1 MKHRVFLGSII
12 LFPLISAVSYINIAH
27 SETTTTVTKA
37 AHEDPDGYYTC
48 PMHPQVHEHKPGKCP
63 ICGMPLVKVKGKAEG
78 KKVESKSSPEG
89 IEVSDTQSKYA
100 QISKHTVEKKD
111 LDLILPVSGRA
122 LTSREIAF
130 QVYESDL
137 ANIKISSEFTGT
149 SSINPSQVL
158 KGRIVGIDR
167 LVDPSS
173 RTVRVTGLLEGS
185 SNLLIESGF
194 HGEIRTNL
202 KNQVVVPIE
211 SILHTGTQDL
221 VYAFS
226 SDGKLLP
233 MPVRLGAKG
242 KLEYQIL
249 SGLKEGDV
257 ISTGPNFLIDSEA
270 KIRGVLDPAAGSQKT
285 SKPECPKGQ
294 HWDIPMSMC
303 MPGEG

>member
-1 MKHRVFLGSII
+1 MKHRVFLGCLI
-12 LFPLISAVSYINIAH
+12 LFPLISAVGFINIAH
-27 SETTTTVTKA
+27 SETATTATKA

-48 PMHPQVHEHKPGKCP
+48 PMHPQVHEHKAGKCP
-63 ICGMPLVKVKGKAEG
+63 ICGMPLVKVKGKAQE
-78 KKVESKSSPEG
+78 KKVEPTSAEG
-89 IEVSDTQSKYA
+89 IEVTDTQNKYA

-111 LDLILPVSGRA
+111 LELILPVSGRA

-137 ANIKISSEFTGT
+137 TNIKISSEFTGT
-149 SSINPSQVL
+149 SSGNPGQAL
-158 KGRIVGIDR
+158 KGRIISIDR

-173 RTVRVTGLLEGS
+173 RTVRVTGLLDSS

-194 HGEIRTNL
+194 HGEIRTTL
-202 KNQVVVPIE
+202 KNQIVVPIE
-211 SILHTGTQDL
+211 SILHTGTRDL

-233 MPVRLGAKG
+233 MPVQLGAKG
-242 KLEYQIL
+242 KFEYQIL

>member
-1 MKHRVFLGSII
+1 MKHRVFLGCLI
-12 LFPLISAVSYINIAH
+12 LFPLFSSIGYINLAH
-27 SETTTTVTKA
+27 SETTTTTKS

-48 PMHPQVHEHKPGKCP
+48 PMHPQVHEHESGKCP
-63 ICGMPLVKVKGKAEG
+63 ICGMPLVKVKGKAQE
-78 KKVESKSSPEG
+78 KKVEFTSSEG
-89 IEVSDTQSKYA
+89 IEITDTQSKYA
-100 QISKHTVEKKD
+100 QVSKHTVEKKE
-111 LDLILPVSGRA
+111 LELILPVSGRA
-122 LTSREIAF
+122 LSSREIAF

-137 ANIKISSEFTGT
+137 ANIKVSSEFTGT
-149 SSINPSQVL
+149 SSAIPGQVL
-158 KGRIVGIDR
+158 KGRIVSIDR

-173 RTVRVTGLLEGS
+173 RTVRVTGLLGSS

-194 HGEIRTNL
+194 YGEIRTTL
-202 KNQVVVPIE
+202 KNQIVVPIE
-211 SILHTGTQDL
+211 AILHTGTRDL

-226 SDGKLLP
+226 SDGKLLS
-233 MPVRLGAKG
+233 MPVQLGAKG

-270 KIRGVLDPAAGSQKT
+270 KIRGVFDPSSGSQKP

-294 HWDIPMSMC
+294 HWDSPMSMC